1 MLHHELL
8 LVLSLLF
15 AIGVLHVLSGRL
27 GISYPI
33 LLVLGGLALSLVPGA
48 PHVSLDPDLV
58 FLVFLPPLLYEAA
71 WFTPW
76 KEFVRLR
83 GPIALQAFGLVLC
96 TAGAVALFA
105 HALIP
110 QFSLALG
117 FMLGGIISPPDAVAA
132 TSVLHGMRVPRV
144 AVGILEGESL
154 VNDAASLIV
163 FRFALAAVVT
173 GSFVPV
179 DVVGEF
185 FRVSLGGVGV
195 GLGVALLVYGLHR
208 LLPSAPSVDA
218 SLTVMTPYLM
228 YLAAEG
234 LGCSGVLAVVAG
246 GLFLSAR
253 AHDFLSATSRV
264 QANFVWST
272 LVFLL
277 NGFVFILIGLQL
289 PRITEGLG
297 AEALADATGYA
308 LAISLLTIVVR
319 FAWVFAAAA
328 ALRLRRSRPVD
339 APDPDWKALVVIAWA
354 GMRGV
359 VSLASALAVPL
370 TLADG
375 VTAFPHRHL
384 ILFITFVVILVTLV
398 LQGISLPLVVRLL
411 RFGPG
416 DEVRRARDEQALSAH
431 LAAAALAHLDRH
443 YPDEHRQHDAI
454 QRVRAHHAAVLH
466 AAQTGLPVEAD
477 LRAEHHK
484 LMLDLVR
491 AQKRAL
497 LLARRDGTYDHEV
510 LRAAE
515 EQLDMEEVRLHRA
528 LH

>member
-15 AIGVLHVLSGRL
+15 AIGVLHVLSSRL

-33 LLVLGGLALSLVPGA
+33 LLVLGGLALSQIPGA
-48 PHVSLDPDLV
+48 PHVSLDPELV

-76 KEFVRLR
+76 KEFWRLR
-83 GPIALQAFGLVLC
+83 GPIALQAFGLVLF
-96 TAGAVALFA
+96 TATAVALFA
-105 HALIP
+105 HAIIP
-110 QFSLALG
+110 DFSLALG

-132 TSVLHGMRVPRV
+132 TSVLHGMRVPRI

-163 FRFALAAVVT
+163 FRFALAAVLT
-173 GSFVPV
+173 GSFVV
-179 DVVGEF
+179 LDVVGDF
-185 FRVSLGGVGV
+185 FLVSLGGVAV
-195 GLGVALLVYGLHR
+195 GLAVALLVYRVHR

-234 LGCSGVLAVVAG
+234 IHCSGVLAVVAG

-253 AHDFLSATSRV
+253 SHDFLSATSKV

-297 AEALADATGYA
+297 PGALPGATRYA

-319 FAWVFAAAA
+319 FVWVFAAAG
-328 ALRLRRSRPVD
+328 ALRLRRSRSAD
-339 APDPDWKALVVIAWA
+339 APDPDWKALVVVAWA

-370 TLADG
+370 ALADG
-375 VTAFPHRHL
+375 ADFPHRHL
-384 ILFITFVVILVTLV
+384 ILFITFPCATARE
-398 LQGISLPLVVRLL
+398 QPSHSPRSSS
-411 RFGPG
+411 RRSPWSPP
-416 DEVRRARDEQALSAH
+416 RARGPT
-431 LAAAALAHLDRH
+431 AASRS
-443 YPDEHRQHDAI
+443 
-454 QRVRAHHAAVLH
+454 
-466 AAQTGLPVEAD
+466 GS
-477 LRAEHHK
+477 
-484 LMLDLVR
+484 
-491 AQKRAL
+491 
-497 LLARRDGTYDHEV
+497 GS
-510 LRAAE
+510 
-515 EQLDMEEVRLHRA
+515 
-528 LH
+528 

>member
-33 LLVLGGLALSLVPGA
+33 LLVLGGLGISLVPGA
-48 PHVSLDPDLV
+48 PHVSLDPELV
-58 FLVFLPPLLYEAA
+58 FLVFLPPLLYQAA

-76 KEFVRLR
+76 REFVRLR
-83 GPIALQAFGLVLC
+83 GPIALQAFGLVLF
-96 TAGAVALFA
+96 TATAVALVA
-105 HALIP
+105 HALVP
-110 QFSLALG
+110 DCSLALG

-132 TSVLHGMRVPRV
+132 TSVLHGLRVPRV
-144 AVGILEGESL
+144 AVAILEGESL

-163 FRFALAAVVT
+163 FRFALAAVAA
-173 GSFVPV
+173 GSFVAV
-179 DVVGEF
+179 DFALEF
-185 FRVSLGGVGV
+185 FRVALGGVAL
-195 GLGVALLVYGLHR
+195 GLAVALLVYRVHR
-208 LLPSAPSVDA
+208 LLPSVASVDA
-218 SLTVMTPYLM
+218 SLTIMTPYIM

-253 AHDFLSATSRV
+253 ADDFLSAPSKV
-264 QANFVWST
+264 QASFVWST

-297 AEALADATGYA
+297 PEQFAYATAYA
-308 LAISLLTIVVR
+308 LAISLLTVVVR
-319 FAWVFAAAA
+319 FVWVFAAAG
-328 ALRLRRSRPVD
+328 ALRWRRSRP
-339 APDPDWKALVVIAWA
+339 AGAPDWKALVVIAWA

-384 ILFITFVVILVTLV
+384 ILFITFAVILVTLV
-398 LQGISLPLVVRLL
+398 LQGLSLPLVIRLL
-411 RFGPG
+411 RFDAG
-416 DEVRRARDEQALSAH
+416 DDARRARDTRLLQAR
-431 LAAAALAHLDRH
+431 LAAAALAHLDRTDPAAH
-443 YPDEHRQHDAI
+443 PHPDLLA
-454 QRVRAHHAAVLH
+454 RVRAHHTAALDASQSDLGADH
-466 AAQTGLPVEAD
+466 D
-477 LRAEHHK
+477 LRVRHHE
-484 LMLDLVR
+484 LLIDLVH
-491 AQKRAL
+491 AQRQAL
-497 LLARRDGTYDHEV
+497 LYVRREDTVDPEV

-515 EQLDMEEVRLHRA
+515 DQLDMEEVRLHRA
-528 LH
+528 GP